1 MDSLIKGQR
10 GTWSY
15 ADNHKATGLTV
26 NLHTDLTFL
35 KAGLTSN
42 FHKNNV
48 LLSVTKFIIERNPIT
63 AALVTSDSKTTVC
76 F

>member
-1 MDSLIKGQR
+1 MDFLIKGQR
-10 GTWSY
+10 GTRSH

-42 FHKNNV
+42 FLKNNV
-48 LLSVTKFIIERNPIT
+48 LLSVTKFTLERNPIM
-63 AALVTSDSKTTVC
+63 AALITSDSKTTVC